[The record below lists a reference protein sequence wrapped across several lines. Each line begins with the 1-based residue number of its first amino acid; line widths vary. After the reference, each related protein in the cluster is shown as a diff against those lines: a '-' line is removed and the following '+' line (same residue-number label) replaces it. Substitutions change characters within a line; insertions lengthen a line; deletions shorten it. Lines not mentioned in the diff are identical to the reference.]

1 MPQAVALWTELRLP
15 RRRPRAAVFP
25 AALGGGKGL
34 LEAIVLQSEGT
45 TQSCFVCSGLMWQTA
60 SAGQM
65 ARGHEC
71 GAFYLLFG
79 GSKAMHTCWLL
90 FGKTEFVYAYCRYFL
105 SWKMKRKIW
114 VYLQSAHVYLQDLM
128 QIQQQR
134 QGPSSCITISK
145 LRAPLEQRIHK
156 TEE

>member
-1 MPQAVALWTELRLP
+1 MDG
-15 RRRPRAAVFP
+15 AAP
-25 AALGGGKGL
+25 AP
-34 LEAIVLQSEGT
+34 S
-45 TQSCFVCSGLMWQTA
+45 A
-60 SAGQM
+60 SAGGCFSGCFGGREGII
-65 ARGHEC
+65 RGHRAPKQRHNAKLLCVLWSDVADCWCWPDGSRPFGVEL
-71 GAFYLLFG
+71 FYLLFG

>member
-34 LEAIVLQSEGT
+34 LEAIVLQSKGT

-65 ARGHEC
+65 ARGHLVWSFFISSLGEAKLC
-71 GAFYLLFG
+71 THVGFSLGKRSLY
-79 GSKAMHTCWLL
+79 MHTADTFFRGRYVCNLL
-90 FGKTEFVYAYCRYFL
+90 KYTCN
-105 SWKMKRKIW
+105 I
-114 VYLQSAHVYLQDLM
+114 
-128 QIQQQR
+128 
-134 QGPSSCITISK
+134 
-145 LRAPLEQRIHK
+145 
-156 TEE
+156 

>member
-34 LEAIVLQSEGT
+34 LEAIVLQSKGT

-65 ARGHEC
+65 ARGHLVWSFFISSLGEAKLC
-71 GAFYLLFG
+71 THVGFSLGKRSLY
-79 GSKAMHTCWLL
+79 MHTADTV
-90 FGKTEFVYAYCRYFL
+90 FRGR
-105 SWKMKRKIW
+105 
-114 VYLQSAHVYLQDLM
+114 
-128 QIQQQR
+128 
-134 QGPSSCITISK
+134 
-145 LRAPLEQRIHK
+145 
-156 TEE
+156 